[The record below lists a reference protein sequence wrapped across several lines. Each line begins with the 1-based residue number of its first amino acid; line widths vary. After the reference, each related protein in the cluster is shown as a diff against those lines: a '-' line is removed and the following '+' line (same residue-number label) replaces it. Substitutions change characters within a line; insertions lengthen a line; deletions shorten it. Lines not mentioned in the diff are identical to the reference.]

1 MQYTFTEVKAVY
13 PKRTYR
19 SKRTLKKMHLQ
30 EFREMLIDIH
40 LPAPLFDTEKEW
52 ELLDAIY
59 EFDDNTFVFGDLSST
74 NIMIQVPADK
84 FDPESV
90 KQYCLD
96 LLTELSAIDLQ
107 FAEIESIVV
116 NYGDAYYGEW

>member
-1 MQYTFTEVKAVY
+1 MQYTFTEVKSVY

-19 SKRTLKKMHLQ
+19 SKRTLKKMHLN
-30 EFREMLIDIH
+30 EFSEMLIDIH
-40 LPAPLFDTEKEW
+40 LPVQLFDTEKEW
-52 ELLDAIY
+52 ILLDTIY

-74 NIMIQVPADK
+74 NIMIQVPSDK
-84 FDPESV
+84 FDTESV

-96 LLTELSAIDLQ
+96 LLTELSAIDIS

>member
-1 MQYTFTEVKAVY
+1 MQYTFTEVKSVY

-40 LPAPLFDTEKEW
+40 LPVQLFDSEKEW
-52 ELLDAIY
+52 VLLDAIY
-59 EFDDNTFVFGDLSST
+59 EFNDNVFVSGSLTST

-84 FDPESV
+84 FDSESV

-96 LLTELSAIDLQ
+96 LLTELSAIDIN

>member
-1 MQYTFTEVKAVY
+1 MQYTFTEVKSVY

-19 SKRTLKKMHLQ
+19 SKRTLKKMHLN
-30 EFREMLIDIH
+30 EFSEMLLDIH
-40 LPAPLFDTEKEW
+40 LPAALFDTEKELA
-52 ELLDAIY
+52 LLDAIY
-59 EFDDNTFVFGDLSST
+59 EFNDNTFVFGDLSST
-74 NIMIQVPADK
+74 NIMIQVPEDK
-84 FDPESV
+84 FNTESV

-96 LLTELSAIDLQ
+96 LLTELSAIDVA

>member
-1 MQYTFTEVKAVY
+1 MQYTFTEVKSVY

-19 SKRTLKKMHLQ
+19 SKRTLKKMHLN
-30 EFREMLIDIH
+30 EFSEMLLDIH
-40 LPAPLFDTEKEW
+40 LPAALFDSEKELA
-52 ELLDAIY
+52 LLDAIY
-59 EFDDNTFVFGDLSST
+59 EFNDNTFVFGDISST

-84 FDPESV
+84 FNTESV

-96 LLTELSAIDLQ
+96 LLTELSAIDVA